1 MIHFTIIDIMYY
13 ILILFVINFVR
24 ALRLLNWNS
33 FIIALV
39 VLIFLIITLF
49 SGRIFNDYDY
59 TSLFQKWIQVY
70 ALIDQVL
77 RLSLHLQR
85 VICLDIL
92 MKSNF
97 KSTIADLLTIPVS
110 TVAQFILPMKLR
122 ESETLAD
129 STNAAKMV
137 KLYFQANAK

>member
-1 MIHFTIIDIMYY
+1 
-13 ILILFVINFVR
+13 
-24 ALRLLNWNS
+24 
-33 FIIALV
+33 
-39 VLIFLIITLF
+39 
-49 SGRIFNDYDY
+49 
-59 TSLFQKWIQVY
+59 
-70 ALIDQVL
+70 
-77 RLSLHLQR
+77 
-85 VICLDIL
+85 

-110 TVAQFILPMKLR
+110 PFAQFILPIKLQ